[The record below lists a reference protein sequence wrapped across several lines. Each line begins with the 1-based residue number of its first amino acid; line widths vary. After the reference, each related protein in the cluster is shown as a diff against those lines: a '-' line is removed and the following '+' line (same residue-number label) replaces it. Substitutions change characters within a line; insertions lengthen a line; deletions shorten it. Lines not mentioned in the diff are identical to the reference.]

1 MLKIRVMPILL
12 IKDGLL
18 KKRINFKIER
28 TITFP
33 VSTAKIFDARKT
45 DELILL
51 NINRDIDYQIIKDV
65 SEELYIPFAYGGG
78 ITSVEQMTEIIK
90 NGAEKVVINTAAVED
105 PRLITEGAS
114 KFGSQCIIVS
124 IDAKKNKYGS
134 YEVYTHSGTKATGL
148 NALNWAKKVE
158 KLGAGEILINS
169 IDHEGVMKG
178 YNIELIR
185 MISDS
190 VRIPV
195 IAAGGAGNEDDFV
208 EAVVKG
214 HASAVAAG
222 SIYHYTQIIPNM
234 IKAKLKKAGIPV
246 RITDNIF

>member
-12 IKDGLL
+12 VKGGLL
-18 KKRINFKIER
+18 KKRINFKVER

-33 VSTAKIFDARKT
+33 VSTAKVFNARKT

-51 NINRDIDYQIIKDV
+51 NIDRNIDYQLIKDI

-78 ITSVEQMTEIIK
+78 ITSVEQMTEIIM
-90 NGAEKVVINTAAVED
+90 NGAEKVVINTAAVENLE
-105 PRLITEGAS
+105 LITKGAN

-124 IDAKKNKYGS
+124 IDAKKKEDGS

-148 NALNWAKKVE
+148 NPADWAKKAE

-190 VRIPV
+190 VKIPV
-195 IAAGGAGNEDDFV
+195 IAAGGAGNEEDFV
-208 EAVVKG
+208 KAVIEG

-222 SIYHYTQIIPNM
+222 SIYHYTPTVPNM
-234 IKAKLKKAGIPV
+234 VKAKLREAGIPV
-246 RITDNIF
+246 RITDKIS

>member
-1 MLKIRVMPILL
+1 MPILL
-12 IKDGLL
+12 VKDGLL

-33 VSTAKIFDARKT
+33 VATARVFESRKT

-51 NINRDIDYQIIKDV
+51 NINRDIDYQLIKEI

-78 ITSVEQMTEIIK
+78 IISVEQMTEIIK
-90 NGAEKVVINTAAVED
+90 NGAEKVVINTSAVEN
-105 PRLITEGAS
+105 PKLITEGAK
-114 KFGSQCIIVS
+114 KFGNQCIIVS
-124 IDAKKNKYGS
+124 IDAKKKEDGS

-148 NALNWAKKVE
+148 NPLDWAKKAE
-158 KLGAGEILINS
+158 ELGAGEILINS

-178 YNIELIR
+178 YNIELIK

-190 VRIPV
+190 VKIPV
-195 IAAGGAGNEDDFV
+195 IAAGGAGKEEDFV
-208 EAVVKG
+208 EVVIKG

-222 SIYHYTQIIPNM
+222 SIYHYTSIIPNM
-234 IKAKLKKAGIPV
+234 VKAKLRKAGIPV
-246 RITDNIF
+246 RITDKIF